1 MGLLCLIATTGEE
14 DLGEFNAL
22 VRAAEDQHGGG
33 GGIDSRYHKNVYSAF
48 YSLGGIDIMNHM
60 RD

>member
-33 GGIDSRYHKNVYSAF
+33 IDSRYHKNVYSAF